1 MSHLNRAAQ
10 LLVLF
15 LLLATSVGCD
25 QAAKIFAE
33 AQLSHSEPISVLNG
47 VVRFEYAE
55 NSGAFLSLGSAL
67 PASARFFL
75 LVVVVA
81 GLLALG
87 IGFTI
92 FSDRINLRQKAVLA
106 LAVGGGL
113 GNLIDRISH
122 GAVVDFM
129 SLGIGPLRTGIFNFA
144 DVAITVGM
152 VGVLWLAG
160 TEPRD
165 AHRGAIPFGGSSS
178 AE

>member
-25 QAAKIFAE
+25 QAAKLYAE
-33 AQLSHSEPISVLNG
+33 AKLSASQPVSYLNG

-67 PASARFFL
+67 PSSARFFL
-75 LVVVVA
+75 LVVVVG

-87 IGFTI
+87 LGFTI
-92 FSDRINLRQKAVLA
+92 FSERINLRQKAVLA

-113 GNLIDRISH
+113 GNFIDRISH
-122 GAVVDFM
+122 GAVVDFV
-129 SLGIGPLRTGIFNFA
+129 SLGIGPLRTGIFNLA

-152 VGVLWLAG
+152 LGVLWLAG
-160 TEPRD
+160 TE
-165 AHRGAIPFGGSSS
+165 AS
-178 AE
+178 ASTPAETIRIDE